1 MGNEGEGIGHLS
13 LSDVTNNKAGTDIS
27 TKASSEDGNNVQNI
41 TVFVKD
47 TVIGDVA
54 EISIMKAKID
64 RLRTAGSPDH
74 TIPLPRNSGLPS
86 RKELWWMQSSAHFL

>member
-13 LSDVTNNKAGTDIS
+13 LSDVTNNKTGTDIS

-54 EISIMKAKID
+54 EISIMKAKKSIAYG
-64 RLRTAGSPDH
+64 RLVRLITPSPYFRNLYKNTAGSH
-74 TIPLPRNSGLPS
+74 T
-86 RKELWWMQSSAHFL
+86 